1 MVDRKKTKK
10 TKGRKHLTQKQKQ
23 HVSQRV
29 VVNVSVPQRKPPRK
43 MGYNPPKKAKPS
55 MTSFYGEPWHLQRPA
70 SNVYDSLFRNLDS
83 KHKDTDRGSKRAF
96 QGIDALTSGQRNEMS
111 TQTVEATSPP
121 AAPLEAT
128 VKPNPIVETIVEPLE
143 EHGSSSVSPI
153 PAHES
158 TPPPSNRLGSSPS
171 VQSAPP
177 KKSTTKRRNLESRI
191 TDDSEQ
197 ELSSVESP
205 YDRLAGTHKYRKNNK
220 VDWAGQGPAIQA
232 FLGGEGNKSVQQ
244 TQNGYNNYKARSR
257 PPLID

>member
-43 MGYNPPKKAKPS
+43 MGYNTPKKANPS

-96 QGIDALTSGQRNEMS
+96 QGLEARTSGQRNDME
-111 TQTVEATSPP
+111 TQTVEATRPP
-121 AAPLEAT
+121 AAPLEAP
-128 VKPNPIVETIVEPLE
+128 VKLDPIVEPLE

-153 PAHES
+153 PTHES
-158 TPPPSNRLGSSPS
+158 TPPPANRLGSITS

-177 KKSTTKRRNLESRI
+177 KKGTRNIPKERETRLKRAAK
-191 TDDSEQ
+191 
-197 ELSSVESP
+197 VK
-205 YDRLAGTHKYRKNNK
+205 ANN
-220 VDWAGQGPAIQA
+220 ISN
-232 FLGGEGNKSVQQ
+232 GGESEEPRKS
-244 TQNGYNNYKARSR
+244 TSRRSKINNV
-257 PPLID
+257 